1 MPEETFAMACWTVK
15 DIHHHRKEMELQPL
29 SDEEAEGW
37 LIANESK
44 IEERMIEGG
53 WDYISFHIFE

>member
-1 MPEETFAMACWTVK
+1 
-15 DIHHHRKEMELQPL
+15 MELQPW